1 MFYRHASCL
10 QLLLIVKWSIALKLQ
25 NDNCD
30 PQSELMLFFGVQ
42 HKLLVCPQQIA
53 GGHGSLQVSKEKS
66 DQFILLRTPC
76 ERVRALPC
84 LQSQQ
89 GQWVNAWCH
98 AYLCKTCSITVTFF
112 VFNIFSFSVLCNHIC
127 NGFRTVITTPTVLCA
142 IIRSLHRT
150 LSD

>member
-1 MFYRHASCL
+1 MFVASAHSKMT
-10 QLLLIVKWSIALKLQ
+10 IVILSLSS
-25 NDNCD
+25 CF
-30 PQSELMLFFGVQ
+30 FFGVQ

-89 GQWVNAWCH
+89 G
-98 AYLCKTCSITVTFF
+98 
-112 VFNIFSFSVLCNHIC
+112 
-127 NGFRTVITTPTVLCA
+127 
-142 IIRSLHRT
+142 
-150 LSD
+150 